1 MSGAA
6 TAIGRP
12 GEPMPDE
19 DVGQVLRNRRFL
31 ALWLAQVASQVG
43 GNMVLYGLTVLIAE
57 QTSSAS
63 AVSLLLLSFLVPAV
77 LFSAVAGVFVDR
89 LDRRLILVVA
99 NALRAVFFVA
109 MVLLDNNLAFIYIL
123 TIAVSTTTTFFAPAE
138 ASMIPVLVRREQLLA
153 ANGLFTFTLQASFAL
168 GFAIL
173 GPFFVILFGVNGLIL
188 LVAALY
194 LVAAALCWILP
205 SAKPEPRPE
214 GVVSGRAFGEAEAAL
229 AGTLQQLREGLRF
242 IRVNPSVF
250 WPLVYLAVTASLI
263 GVLGSLGPKYAQQ
276 SLGLAPQDFFIVVL
290 PLGAGLVVGILLLN
304 AYGRYAK
311 RRRLIEGGLLVLGSA
326 LLLLAIAAP
335 LSNFLESRA
344 DANGLVALAPFV
356 SLLAIIVLIALTAGI
371 AYAFVAV
378 PAQTQLQEELPED
391 VRGRVF
397 GVLNM
402 LVSLASFVPIIIAGP
417 LADTIGTTAVIVIS
431 GVLVI
436 AIGIRSMFLSWPAPA
451 LQPADGRLSGPLDPV
466 AGTTLALRQDEDPF
480 LAYSRELHLH
490 AAQEHDGSL
499 QAEADNAP
507 ATAGVQP
514 PPADPAPAS
523 TLEQLRL
530 PTLDEGD
537 DAESGGSRADRP

>member
-6 TAIGRP
+6 TAIRRP
-12 GEPMPDE
+12 GEPTPDE

-194 LVAAALCWILP
+194 LVAAGLCWILP

-214 GVVSGRAFGEAEAAL
+214 GVG
-229 AGTLQQLREGLRF
+229 
-242 IRVNPSVF
+242 
-250 WPLVYLAVTASLI
+250 
-263 GVLGSLGPKYAQQ
+263 
-276 SLGLAPQDFFIVVL
+276 
-290 PLGAGLVVGILLLN
+290 LGAC
-304 AYGRYAK
+304 
-311 RRRLIEGGLLVLGSA
+311 
-326 LLLLAIAAP
+326 
-335 LSNFLESRA
+335 
-344 DANGLVALAPFV
+344 
-356 SLLAIIVLIALTAGI
+356 
-371 AYAFVAV
+371 
-378 PAQTQLQEELPED
+378 
-391 VRGRVF
+391 
-397 GVLNM
+397 
-402 LVSLASFVPIIIAGP
+402 
-417 LADTIGTTAVIVIS
+417 
-431 GVLVI
+431 
-436 AIGIRSMFLSWPAPA
+436 
-451 LQPADGRLSGPLDPV
+451 
-466 AGTTLALRQDEDPF
+466 LR
-480 LAYSRELHLH
+480 
-490 AAQEHDGSL
+490 
-499 QAEADNAP
+499 
-507 ATAGVQP
+507 
-514 PPADPAPAS
+514 
-523 TLEQLRL
+523 
-530 PTLDEGD
+530 
-537 DAESGGSRADRP
+537 